1 LLEIIFTVI
10 LTLASTIDP
19 NTHIASYMF
28 CPFFFGGTAI
38 FAIVKWA
45 KLEKGKTR
53 EVVWSILVIILAV
66 LVLTFVGLNT
76 FLWLND
82 LMFYIFIGVRFPL
95 LIFLAILA
103 NPYIKWAPWKKLFIT
118 PTPE

>member
-1 LLEIIFTVI
+1 MLEIIFTVI

-28 CPFFFGGTAI
+28 CPIFFGGTAI

>member
-1 LLEIIFTVI
+1 
-10 LTLASTIDP
+10 
-19 NTHIASYMF
+19 M
-28 CPFFFGGTAI
+28 
-38 FAIVKWA
+38 
-45 KLEKGKTR
+45 
-53 EVVWSILVIILAV
+53 
-66 LVLTFVGLNT
+66 TFVGLNT